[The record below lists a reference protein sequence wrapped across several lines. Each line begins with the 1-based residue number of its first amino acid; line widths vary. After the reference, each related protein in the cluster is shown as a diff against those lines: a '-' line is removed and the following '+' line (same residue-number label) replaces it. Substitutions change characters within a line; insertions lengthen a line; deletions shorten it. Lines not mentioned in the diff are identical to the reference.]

1 MVQAEE
7 MFSGALAG
15 AQQEVADALD
25 LAGGQRGYT
34 REQVDEVRMVLRLG
48 PILLLSVAYWT
59 IYTQMAS
66 VFVLQVRPR
75 VSSPHHPDV
84 CQVCRAVGVSE

>member
-1 MVQAEE
+1 

-25 LAGGQRGYT
+25 LAGGARGYT

-66 VFVLQVRPR
+66 VFVLQVLPPLLLLSPPPNIR
-75 VSSPHHPDV
+75 VSTWITKPWRVRVPS
-84 CQVCRAVGVSE
+84 